1 MFNIKT
7 NSIKVNAWMNKKE
20 FEAFTDENLLSVFT
34 NSDFVLTMYNGFI
47 IGRSDEINNWIKN
60 FNYIFNLVYNMDYW
74 HMFYKVIKMDE
85 EEIEAIKRILDKN
98 YEMLVALS

>member
-20 FEAFTDENLLSVFT
+20 FEEFTDENLLSVFT

-47 IGRSDEINNWIKN
+47 IGRSDEINN
-60 FNYIFNLVYNMDYW
+60 
-74 HMFYKVIKMDE
+74 
-85 EEIEAIKRILDKN
+85 
-98 YEMLVALS
+98 